1 DALPISLP
9 YFSAEVEVAQ
19 IVRKAKINDEQKEV
33 TRRELMDIRDRIL
46 KGEDFNEL
54 AKKHS
59 DDPSVTYNG
68 GDMGW
73 VGRGQMVP
81 EYEATAFRLEKN
93 EISQPFETEYGFH
106 IMQLLDRRGNEY
118 HSRHILIAPEPSE
131 EDVQDA
137 I

>member
-1 DALPISLP
+1 
-9 YFSAEVEVAQ
+9 
-19 IVRKAKINDEQKEV
+19 
-33 TRRELMDIRDRIL
+33 
-46 KGEDFNEL
+46 
-54 AKKHS
+54 
-59 DDPSVTYNG
+59 
-68 GDMGW
+68 MGW

-118 HSRHILIAPEPSE
+118 HSRHILISPEPSE

-137 I
+137 IAFLDSIRTLIVNDRQTYQIDVSEYTDVVHMKGHG